1 MRACIS
7 FLLRAGLSLAF
18 VGFLCTRVEWANL
31 AEIWRRADW
40 VLLGL
45 ASLTTPL
52 LITLLAVR
60 WRLFLVKQN
69 MHLPYRTILSFVW
82 TGQFFNAILPGSTGG
97 DVSKIV
103 QVCAA
108 VPDRKADALVSVVT
122 DRVCALVSIFC
133 LAVVCFWFGPS
144 SGIVI
149 REVAQLGGIGSPVG
163 FGFATLVIVTLCILA
178 LFARRPANRERMG
191 RLIAALQ
198 VGLKWDATL
207 VCALVLAIVIH
218 MVAFAGFFIFARS
231 LGIDL
236 TFWSVLQFLPIVLI
250 VTLLPVTV
258 NGHGLREA
266 VLILYFSQMGIS
278 MAGGAAYST
287 TEIVVALS
295 VVCVGNDM
303 LWSLP
308 GGLLLL
314 RKGA

>member
-1 MRACIS
+1 
-7 FLLRAGLSLAF
+7 

-31 AEIWRRADW
+31 VEIWRRADW

-52 LITLLAVR
+52 LIALLAVR
-60 WRLFLVKQN
+60 WRLFLLKQN
-69 MHLPYRTILSFVW
+69 MHLPYRSILSFVW

-103 QVCAA
+103 QICSA
-108 VPDRKADALVSVVT
+108 VPDRKADALASVVT

-133 LAVVCFWFGPS
+133 LAAVCFWFGPS

-149 REVAQLGGIGSPVG
+149 REVAQIGGIGSPVG
-163 FGFATLVIVTLCILA
+163 FGFATLVIVTLCVLA

-191 RLIAALQ
+191 RLIAALR
-198 VGLKWDATL
+198 VGLRWDVTL
-207 VCALVLAIVIH
+207 GYALVLAVLIH
-218 MVAFAGFFIFARS
+218 FVVFTGFFVFARS
-231 LGIDL
+231 LGISL
-236 TFWSVLQFLPIVLI
+236 TFWDVLQFLPVVLI
-250 VTLLPVTV
+250 VTLLPITV

-266 VLILYFSQMGIS
+266 ILILYFNQMGIS
-278 MAGGAAYST
+278 MAGGTAYST

-295 VVCVGNDM
+295 VLIVGTDM

-308 GGLLLL
+308 GGLLML
-314 RKGA
+314 RKSD

>member
-1 MRACIS
+1 M
-7 FLLRAGLSLAF
+7 
-18 VGFLCTRVEWANL
+18 GFLCTRVEWANL
-31 AEIWRRADW
+31 VEIWRRADW

-52 LITLLAVR
+52 LIALLAVR
-60 WRLFLVKQN
+60 WRLFLLKQN

-103 QVCAA
+103 QICSA
-108 VPDRKADALVSVVT
+108 VPDRKADALASVVT

-133 LAVVCFWFGPS
+133 LAAVCFWFGPS

-149 REVAQLGGIGSPVG
+149 REVAQIGGIGSPVG

-191 RLIAALQ
+191 RLIAALR
-198 VGLKWDATL
+198 VGLRWDVTL
-207 VCALVLAIVIH
+207 GYALVLAVLIH
-218 MVAFAGFFIFARS
+218 FVVFTGFFVFARS
-231 LGIDL
+231 LGISL
-236 TFWSVLQFLPIVLI
+236 TFWDVLQFLPVVLI
-250 VTLLPVTV
+250 VTLLPITV

-266 VLILYFSQMGIS
+266 ILILYFNQMGIS
-278 MAGGAAYST
+278 MAGGTAYST

-295 VVCVGNDM
+295 VLIVGTDM

-308 GGLLLL
+308 GGLLML
-314 RKGA
+314 RKSD

>member
-1 MRACIS
+1 
-7 FLLRAGLSLAF
+7 

-31 AEIWRRADW
+31 VEIWRRADW

-52 LITLLAVR
+52 LIALLAVR
-60 WRLFLVKQN
+60 WRLFLLKQN
-69 MHLPYRTILSFVW
+69 MHLPYRSILSFVW

-103 QVCAA
+103 QICSA
-108 VPDRKADALVSVVT
+108 VPDRKADALASVVT

-133 LAVVCFWFGPS
+133 LAAVCFWFGPS

-149 REVAQLGGIGSPVG
+149 REVAQIGGIGSPIG
-163 FGFATLVIVTLCILA
+163 FGFATLVIVTLCVLA

-191 RLIAALQ
+191 RLIAALR
-198 VGLKWDATL
+198 VGLRWDVTL
-207 VCALVLAIVIH
+207 GYALVLAVLIH
-218 MVAFAGFFIFARS
+218 FVVFTGFFVFARS
-231 LGIDL
+231 LGISL
-236 TFWSVLQFLPIVLI
+236 TFWDVLQFLPVVLI
-250 VTLLPVTV
+250 VTLLPITV

-266 VLILYFSQMGIS
+266 ILILYFNQMGIS
-278 MAGGAAYST
+278 MAGGTAYST

-295 VVCVGNDM
+295 VLIVGTDM

-308 GGLLLL
+308 GGLLML
-314 RKGA
+314 RKSD

>member
-1 MRACIS
+1 
-7 FLLRAGLSLAF
+7 

-31 AEIWRRADW
+31 VEIWRRADW

-52 LITLLAVR
+52 LIALLAVR
-60 WRLFLVKQN
+60 WRLFLLKQN

-103 QVCAA
+103 QICSA
-108 VPDRKADALVSVVT
+108 VPDRKADALASVVT
-122 DRVCALVSIFC
+122 ARVCALVSIFC
-133 LAVVCFWFGPS
+133 LAAVCFWFGPS

-149 REVAQLGGIGSPVG
+149 REVAQIGGIGSPVG

-191 RLIAALQ
+191 RLIAALR
-198 VGLKWDATL
+198 VGLRWDVTL
-207 VCALVLAIVIH
+207 GYALVLAVLIH
-218 MVAFAGFFIFARS
+218 FVVFTGFFVFARS
-231 LGIDL
+231 LGISL
-236 TFWSVLQFLPIVLI
+236 TFWDVLQFLPVVLI
-250 VTLLPVTV
+250 VTLLPITV

-266 VLILYFSQMGIS
+266 ILILYFNQMGIS
-278 MAGGAAYST
+278 MAGGTAYST

-295 VVCVGNDM
+295 VLIVGTDM

-308 GGLLLL
+308 GGLLML
-314 RKGA
+314 RKSD

>member
-1 MRACIS
+1 MRARIS
-7 FLLRAGLSLAF
+7 FLLRAGLSLAL

-31 AEIWRRADW
+31 VEIWRRADW

-52 LITLLAVR
+52 LIALLAVR
-60 WRLFLVKQN
+60 WRLFLLKQN

-103 QVCAA
+103 QICSA
-108 VPDRKADALVSVVT
+108 VPDRKADALASVVT

-133 LAVVCFWFGPS
+133 LAAVCFWFGPS
-144 SGIVI
+144 GGIVI
-149 REVAQLGGIGSPVG
+149 REVAQIGGIGSPVG

-191 RLIAALQ
+191 RSIAALR
-198 VGLKWDATL
+198 VGLRWDVTL
-207 VCALVLAIVIH
+207 GYALVLAVLIH
-218 MVAFAGFFIFARS
+218 FVVFTGFFVFARS
-231 LGIDL
+231 LGISL
-236 TFWSVLQFLPIVLI
+236 TFWDVLQFLPVVLI
-250 VTLLPVTV
+250 VTLLPITV

-266 VLILYFSQMGIS
+266 ILILYFNQMGIS
-278 MAGGAAYST
+278 MAEGTAYST

-295 VVCVGNDM
+295 VLIVGTDM

-308 GGLLLL
+308 GGLLML
-314 RKGA
+314 RKSA